1 MVDYLDLV
9 EEHKGESKINLFE
22 KVKVMSSRARDL
34 YSGKT
39 SRAAAK
45 LEGCKPVTIAQ
56 YELLKGYIEP
66 EISDLEREKDSFQD
80 D

>member
-9 EEHKGESKINLFE
+9 EEHKGESQINLFE

-39 SRAAAK
+39 SKAAIK

-66 EISDLEREKDSFQD
+66 EISDLEKEKDEFQTD
-80 D
+80 